1 MADRIAW
8 GILGTGRIARA
19 FAKGL
24 RASKTGVLAAVGS
37 RSLGKASAF
46 CDEFGGSPH
55 GSYESLLDDARVQA
69 VYIATP
75 HHTHAGLTVAAARAG
90 KAILCEKPFT
100 LSLREAETAL
110 QEVRRAGVFF
120 MEAFMYRC
128 HPQIAKL
135 RELLADGAI
144 GAPTYAHSEF
154 GFDAPDDWDDFRADP
169 ALGGGALMDV
179 GTYCVSFSLL
189 VAGSDFHRA
198 EYRVR
203 KHPRGYDAV
212 GAGLL
217 SFPDGFVATF
227 ATAVHQELR
236 NGAVVYG
243 RKGRIELDSPWV
255 PGPGA
260 TLRLVRQGGAEE
272 FRLHPEGGDL
282 YAMEAD
288 AAAAS
293 LSLREC
299 AAMPWRD
306 TLENMRALDALRR
319 SADLLI
325 PESR

>member
-19 FAKGL
+19 FARGL
-24 RASKTGVLAAVGS
+24 RASQTGVLAAVGS
-37 RSLGKASAF
+37 RSMEKARAF
-46 CDEFGGSPH
+46 CDEFGGSPRA
-55 GSYESLLDDARVQA
+55 SYDDLLADAGVQA

-75 HHTHAGLTVAAARAG
+75 HHTHAGLTIAAARAG

-100 LSLREAETAL
+100 LSLREAEEAL
-110 QEVRRAGVFF
+110 EEVRRAGVFF

-189 VAGSDFHRA
+189 AAGTGFERA
-198 EYRVR
+198 EYRVLR
-203 KHPRGYDAV
+203 HPRGYDAV

-217 SFPDGFVATF
+217 SFPNGFAATF
-227 ATAVHQELR
+227 GTAVHQELR

-260 TLRLVRQGGAEE
+260 TLRLVRQGSAEE

-288 AAAAS
+288 AVAAS
-293 LSLREC
+293 LPLREC

-319 SADLLI
+319 SSGLVV
-325 PESR
+325 P

>member
-19 FAKGL
+19 FARGL
-24 RASKTGVLAAVGS
+24 RASQTGVLAAVGS
-37 RSLGKASAF
+37 RSMEKARAF
-46 CDEFGGSPH
+46 CDEFGGSPRA
-55 GSYESLLDDARVQA
+55 SYDDLLADAGVQA

-75 HHTHAGLTVAAARAG
+75 HHTHAELTIAAARAG

-100 LSLREAETAL
+100 LSLMEAEEAL

-189 VAGSDFHRA
+189 AAGTGFERA

-203 KHPRGYDAV
+203 RHPRGYDAV

-217 SFPDGFVATF
+217 SFPNGFAATF
-227 ATAVHQELR
+227 GTAAHQELR

-260 TLRLVRQGGAEE
+260 TLRLVRQGSNEE

-288 AAAAS
+288 AVAAS
-293 LSLREC
+293 LPLREC
-299 AAMPWRD
+299 PDMPWGD
-306 TLENMRALDALRR
+306 TLENMRALDALRS
-319 SADLLI
+319 SAGLFAT
-325 PESR
+325 